1 MDMDMN
7 ITMILPKLE
16 TISWHVKYFT
26 ELRFEL
32 IHGNNTYFHGD

>member
-16 TISWHVKYFT
+16 TISWYVKYFT

-32 IHGNNTYFHGD
+32 IHGNNTYFHGE